1 MMTFNEFNRELR
13 AKGVDERSAYFF
25 TLIYEQVVE
34 VAKQGDAAAKI
45 MLEMANTMEN
55 LTLLHYD
62 TQKKV
67 YEFRRSDRDDNIEV
81 RSVANEPEDKQ

>member
-1 MMTFNEFNRELR
+1 MMTFNEFQRELR
-13 AKGVDERSAYFF
+13 AKGVDERAAYFF

-34 VAKQGDAAAKI
+34 VAKQGDTAAKI

-55 LTLLHYD
+55 LTLLHHD

-67 YEFRRSDRDDNIEV
+67 YEFRRGNRDDNYGV
-81 RSVANEPEDKQ
+81 SSVANEPEDK